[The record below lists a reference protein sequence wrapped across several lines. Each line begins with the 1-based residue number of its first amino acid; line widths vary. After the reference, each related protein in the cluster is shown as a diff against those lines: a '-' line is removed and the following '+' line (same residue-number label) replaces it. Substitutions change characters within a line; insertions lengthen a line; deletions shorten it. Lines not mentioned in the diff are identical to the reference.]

1 MHVPMTMALAVVVHV
16 GFLAR
21 VMIGVAMSHL
31 DSIPLS
37 RSAIRRVA
45 TDARASWRH
54 PG

>member
-1 MHVPMTMALAVVVHV
+1 VHVPKTMVLAVGVP
-16 GFLAR
+16 GGSFAR
-21 VMIGVAMSHL
+21 LMIGVAMSHL
-31 DSIPLS
+31 DAIPLS

>member
-1 MHVPMTMALAVVVHV
+1 MPLTVVMRA

-21 VMIGVAMSHL
+21 VMIGMVMSHP
-31 DSIPLS
+31 DSTLK